1 MEPSKLK
8 QALKTVKGTT
18 FASITYNT
26 DITPSAAN
34 KHVLIKKR
42 VTANVQLFNNLTE
55 FNVYE
60 KAVTRSASKIEENNA
75 NTNPFTANSASFTHD
90 TECFS
95 IVKNKK
101 SDQEYLYAIY
111 NSVSETEYYID
122 EEPATKQE
130 IAQFLTP
137 SAAKKLLEPNDIT
150 YNKTNDV
157 LHNVI
162 VRTIKL
168 ENIEKIKVCGQII
181 E

>member
-1 MEPSKLK
+1 MQASTLK
-8 QALKTVKGTT
+8 QALSAVKGTT

-26 DITPSAAN
+26 DIAPSAAN
-34 KHVLIKKR
+34 KHIIIKKR
-42 VTANVQLFNNLTE
+42 VTANVQLFNNLSE

-60 KAVTRSASKIEENNA
+60 KAVTRSAAKIEENA

-130 IAQFLTP
+130 IAQYLTP